1 MPAPWPKAGVL
12 GAYRPVHHLS
22 DPQRHVRGRLLVR
35 DAVVW
40 TRTRYISVI
49 RALIC
54 QQGYRVPSDSA
65 ENFTRRAADTRK
77 DLP

>member
-1 MPAPWPKAGVL
+1 MLAPWPKAGVL
-12 GAYRPVHHLS
+12 GAYRPS
-22 DPQRHVRGRLLVR
+22 ITSPIPSATCGAACWFR
-35 DAVVW
+35 DAVVR